1 MGTRNLTAIK
11 VDGDIKVAQY
21 GQWDGYPDGAGLN
34 IMNTIQ
40 QVIAQNGVGYLAN
53 NVRNC
58 RVLENDE
65 VVALYEELGIEGEWI
80 SFEDAERFKEA
91 HPQLDRDMGSDIV
104 RFIYN
109 NGPCDISL
117 STDFA
122 TDSLFCEWAYIVDLD
137 NEAVEVYCGGCRDV
151 IDGNGFAEALGTDD
165 VVGLIARTSFDEI
178 ADGDIEQIAEDWA
191 EIARN

>member
-151 IDGNGFAEALGTDD
+151 IDGNGFAEAFGTDD

-191 EIARN
+191 EIARD